1 MFERKV
7 VLSLRYDTKPLKF
20 HLNHDYGKTEKKGV
34 TLQQLSLSNEKKD
47 KNKLDKATLTTSE
60 YYQGEM
66 DLFQP
71 KKTDDQQV
79 KELINR
85 VKLKKNVFA
94 TKKDLKEV
102 FNDFMKPRI
111 TELFED

>member
-1 MFERKV
+1 MNVFKTPLISPNGVAYISKNQKMFERKV

-60 YYQGEM
+60 YY
-66 DLFQP
+66 
-71 KKTDDQQV
+71 
-79 KELINR
+79 
-85 VKLKKNVFA
+85 
-94 TKKDLKEV
+94 
-102 FNDFMKPRI
+102 
-111 TELFED
+111 